1 MPERTVPYIIFE
13 GEMARQE
20 RTIKRLWI
28 MCLITLVLLVGS
40 NICWIFYEAQFEDI
54 VITQDGEADENGN
67 VRLNGV
73 ANGDIY
79 DYGESTTDNQN

>member
-1 MPERTVPYIIFE
+1 
-13 GEMARQE
+13 MARQE